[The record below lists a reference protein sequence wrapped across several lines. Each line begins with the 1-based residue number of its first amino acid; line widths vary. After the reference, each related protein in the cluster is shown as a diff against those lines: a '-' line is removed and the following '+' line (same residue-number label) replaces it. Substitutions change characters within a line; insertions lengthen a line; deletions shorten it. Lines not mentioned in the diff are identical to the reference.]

1 MDKSKCIIW
10 RGTKDKDGYGRV
22 CINHTTEIRAHRLS
36 YLLFKGKL
44 DKKLMVCH
52 TCDNPSC
59 INPKHLF
66 LGTALDNNRDA
77 IKKGR
82 AVRVKGEEHGGSKL
96 TWKQVREIRNMGLTH
111 MYTHKDIAEFYGV
124 SRELIGQ
131 IIRKKIWL

>member
-22 CINHTTEIRAHRLS
+22 CINHDTEIRAHRLS

-59 INPKHLF
+59 INPSHLF
-66 LGTALDNNRDA
+66 LGTALENHRDMD
-77 IKKGR
+77 KKSR
-82 AVRVKGEEHGGSKL
+82 RVCVSKEKHGMHKL
-96 TWKQVREIRNMGLTH
+96 TIKRVSEIRNMALTH

-131 IIRKKIWL
+131 IIRKKIWI